1 MVYGAALEQSNKQK
15 ASDERLGGG
24 LVAGMKGGDNG
35 VGLNS

>member
-24 LVAGMKGGDNG
+24 ISSRDERR
-35 VGLNS
+35 